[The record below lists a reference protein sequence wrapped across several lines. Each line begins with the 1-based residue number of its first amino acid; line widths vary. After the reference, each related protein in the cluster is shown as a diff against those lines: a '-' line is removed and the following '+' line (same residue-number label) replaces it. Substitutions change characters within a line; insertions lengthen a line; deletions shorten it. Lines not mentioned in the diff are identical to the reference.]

1 MDYKLIVE
9 DMMNEVYKK
18 SYNAENAA
26 YSKVLGRAAGT
37 RPAKR
42 RIKRLP
48 AAALSIA
55 IMGIVTVSAGAAIN
69 WDIHSLFNNYN
80 DVRRS
85 ASAENK
91 ATTKWYLERDMYDI
105 DGSQLYAKTE
115 NYDDILGKTV
125 HPVDKLC
132 QYDKADIYISG
143 YAYDGYILELYYDVT
158 SKKRSSIH
166 TDEETYTQT
175 FFYSYTETS
184 DKSYGGNSLCYATEG
199 KTKKCMSRLHYRLPE
214 EVNGSLFLLMPDD
227 LMDET
232 QITYEELE
240 RKYIDFAFTVEKPYI
255 SEYVYEVSQN
265 LTIEMSDRKYANV
278 EYLLISPLSVEF
290 GGRIRE
296 DQTDIMS
303 ISPTS
308 VYIEYD
314 DGEMLDL
321 SSWTSSYF
329 ESAAGQFN
337 GEPGFYKYVD
347 TNGNILDVTHIRHI
361 KLFDQT
367 IEINPQ
373 TVFRRK

>member
-18 SYNAENAA
+18 GYNAENAA
-26 YSKVLGRAAGT
+26 YSKVLGRATGT

-48 AAALSIA
+48 AAVLSIA

-132 QYDKADIYISG
+132 RYDKADIYISG

-199 KTKKCMSRLHYRLPE
+199 NTKKCMSRLHYRLPE

-265 LTIEMSDRKYANV
+265 LTIEMSDGKHANV

-290 GGRIRE
+290 GGRMRE
-296 DQTDIMS
+296 DQTEIMS
-303 ISPTS
+303 IYPTS

-329 ESAAGQFN
+329 ESGAGQFN

-347 TNGNILDVTHIRHI
+347 TNGNILDITHISSI

-367 IEINPQ
+367 IEINP
-373 TVFRRK
+373 